1 MITQQS
7 LVEFLD
13 RFFNVDRYPEEER
26 GGIYQLSDRP
36 IRRLGLALEPI
47 PQIDYWITKN
57 QIDALFLHRPWQFNS
72 DLDIGIVFYHLAFDE
87 RLTLGFNLQL
97 ADVLSLVNVQP
108 FGYKAD
114 RAIGMIGEVPSQSFE
129 RYCVQVRE
137 IFGGYE
143 SANTYSCS
151 EANGQTDTTGKVAI
165 VGSMND
171 GLIRSAA
178 EQGATVYITGQ
189 FRVSAK
195 QAVLDTGMGVIEV
208 GHRRCEQW
216 GLRTLSA
223 VLRQRW
229 SALRTI
235 VIS

>member
-13 RFFNVDRYPEEER
+13 RFFSVDRYPEEER
-26 GGIYQLSDRP
+26 GGIYRVSDRP

-57 QIDALFLHRPWQFNS
+57 QIDALFLHRPWQLNS
-72 DLDIGIVFYHLAFDE
+72 NLDIGVVFYHLAFDE

-97 ADVLSLVNVQP
+97 ADVLSLVNVQS
-108 FGYKAD
+108 FGYKAE
-114 RAIGMIGEVPSQSFE
+114 RAIGMIGGVPSQSFD

-143 SANTYSCS
+143 SAF
-151 EANGQTDTTGKVAI
+151 GQADTVGKVAI
-165 VGSMND
+165 VGAMND

-178 EQGATVYITGQ
+178 NQGASVYITGQ

-195 QAVLDTGMGVIEV
+195 QAVLDTGMCVIEV

-216 GLRTLSA
+216 GLRALSA
-223 VLRQRW
+223 ILRERW
-229 SALRTI
+229 AELRTI
-235 VIS
+235 VI

>member
-26 GGIYQLSDRP
+26 GGIYRVSDRP
-36 IRRLGLALEPI
+36 ICRLGLALEPI

-57 QIDALFLHRPWQFNS
+57 QIDALFLHRPWQLNS
-72 DLDIGIVFYHLAFDE
+72 DLDIGVIFYHLAFDE

-108 FGYKAD
+108 FGYKAE
-114 RAIGMIGEVPSQSFE
+114 RVIGMIGEVPSQSFD

-137 IFGGYE
+137 IFAGYE
-143 SANTYSCS
+143 SDF
-151 EANGQTDTTGKVAI
+151 GQADTVGKVAI
-165 VGSMND
+165 VGAMND

-178 EQGATVYITGQ
+178 NQGATVYITGQ

-195 QAVLDTGMGVIEV
+195 QAVLDTGMCVIEV

-216 GLRTLSA
+216 GLRALSA
-223 VLRQRW
+223 VLRRRW
-229 SALRTI
+229 STLRTI
-235 VIS
+235 VV